1 MSSHQLKYP
10 QSCGSVIKLQK
21 KKKVYCATCRKVQPV
36 SSSALLKCPWAA
48 FLCKS
53 NPGWQQ
59 DLSEHGF
66 WPDPC
71 FEKHCLSPAF
81 YIFSQLSR
89 RNTLVSVSLPD
100 LYICWPDSNT
110 HTPTHTHLVQVVEAV
125 APRPAK
131 QLACR
136 MTVPDSLMRY
146 CAWTHPLF
154 FLILIE
160 RGWNLGLF
168 DRTFRV
174 CASGGGDGATGRG
187 SVVNTCSCSRP
198 LVDWQM

>member
-110 HTPTHTHLVQVVEAV
+110 HTPTHTH
-125 APRPAK
+125 
-131 QLACR
+131 
-136 MTVPDSLMRY
+136 T
-146 CAWTHPLF
+146 
-154 FLILIE
+154 
-160 RGWNLGLF
+160 LGP
-168 DRTFRV
+168 
-174 CASGGGDGATGRG
+174 GRG
-187 SVVNTCSCSRP
+187 SSSTTPCETVSLSYDCAR
-198 LVDWQM
+198 LVDAQAIALERTLYSFWFWLREGEIWGYLTERLGCVQAEEVMVLQAEVSWWILVAVAGLW